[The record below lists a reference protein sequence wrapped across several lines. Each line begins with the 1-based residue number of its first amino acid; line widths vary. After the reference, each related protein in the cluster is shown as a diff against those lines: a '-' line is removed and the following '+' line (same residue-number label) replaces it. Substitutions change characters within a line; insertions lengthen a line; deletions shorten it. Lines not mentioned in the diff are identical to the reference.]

1 MTKYFSKKTFV
12 FTVAACFLLLVSSAN
27 SFGQK
32 TIRAI
37 ARGTS
42 TQLGRLINV
51 DIRINSISAAA
62 DQGALLEAFQAGG
75 SEGLAN
81 ALEKMKA
88 KGRIAITG
96 TLGYDLNY
104 IRRFTDPSGNT
115 VVRFVTDRP
124 IRFGEAWGATRS
136 RDYEITLGEIVI
148 PKADPKKA
156 KGTLM
161 PATRVRLNKKGE
173 IELENFQN
181 PWELTNIK
189 VYN

>member
-1 MTKYFSKKTFV
+1 MTREIAMRRSLLV
-12 FTVAACFLLLVSSAN
+12 CGVAACLLIGMSNAY
-27 SFGQK
+27 GQK

-51 DIRINSISAAA
+51 DIHINSLSAAS
-62 DQGALLEAFQAGG
+62 DQGALLEAFQADG

-81 ALEKMKA
+81 ALEKMRS

-104 IRRFTDPSGNT
+104 IRRFKLPNGDT

-124 IRFGEAWGATRS
+124 VRFREAWGATRS
-136 RDYEITLGEIVI
+136 MDYQITLGEIVI
-148 PKADPKKA
+148 PKANPNKA

-181 PWELTNIK
+181 PWQLTNIK
-189 VYN
+189 IYN

>member
-1 MTKYFSKKTFV
+1 MTREIAMRRSLLV
-12 FTVAACFLLLVSSAN
+12 CGVAACLLIGMSNAY
-27 SFGQK
+27 GQK

-51 DIRINSISAAA
+51 DIRINSLSAAS
-62 DQGALLEAFQAGG
+62 DQGALLEAFQADG

-81 ALEKMKA
+81 ALEKMRS

-104 IRRFTDPSGNT
+104 IRKFNLPNGDT

-124 IRFGEAWGATRS
+124 VRFREAWGATRS
-136 RDYEITLGEIVI
+136 MDYQITLGEIVI
-148 PKADPKKA
+148 PKANPNKA

-181 PWELTNIK
+181 PWQLTNIK
-189 VYN
+189 IYN

>member
-1 MTKYFSKKTFV
+1 MTRKSTKRSILLSCGVVT
-12 FTVAACFLLLVSSAN
+12 CLLVCLSGAY
-27 SFGQK
+27 GQK

-42 TQLGRLINV
+42 TQLGRLVNV
-51 DIRINSISAAA
+51 DIHINSISAAS

-81 ALEKMKA
+81 ALEKMRS

-96 TLGYDLNY
+96 TLGFDLNY
-104 IRRFTDPSGNT
+104 IRKFTLPNGDT

-124 IRFGEAWGATRS
+124 VRFGEAWGSTRS
-136 RDYEITLGEIVI
+136 MDYQITLGEIVI
-148 PKADPKKA
+148 PKNAKNA

-181 PWELTNIK
+181 PWQLTNIK
-189 VYN
+189 IYN

>member
-1 MTKYFSKKTFV
+1 MTRLLAVKNFFLGMAVT
-12 FTVAACFLLLVSSAN
+12 ACCLTIVSN

-51 DIRINSISAAA
+51 DIRINSVSAAA

-81 ALEKMKA
+81 ALEKMRS

-104 IRRFTDPSGNT
+104 IRKFTDANGNT
-115 VVRFVTDRP
+115 VIRFVTDRP
-124 IRFGEAWGATRS
+124 IRFGEAWGSTRS
-136 RDYEITLGEIVI
+136 RDYEITLGEVVI

-181 PWELTNIK
+181 PWELTNLKI
-189 VYN
+189 YN

>member
-1 MTKYFSKKTFV
+1 MAGHNGKEWLVAGLVV
-12 FTVAACFLLLVSSAN
+12 FTSCFLLVSDITA
-27 SFGQK
+27 QK
-32 TIRAI
+32 MIRAI

-42 TQLGRLINV
+42 TQLGRLVNV
-51 DIRINSISAAA
+51 DIRINSISAAT
-62 DQGALLEAFQAGG
+62 DQSALLEAFQAGG

-81 ALEKMKA
+81 ALEKMRS

-104 IRRFTDPSGNT
+104 IRKFTRSDGST

-124 IRFGEAWGATRS
+124 VTFGEAWASTRS

-161 PATRVRLNKKGE
+161 PATRVKLNKRGE
-173 IELENFQN
+173 IELENYQN

-189 VYN
+189 IYN

>member
-1 MTKYFSKKTFV
+1 MTRKSVKRNIVLYCG
-12 FTVAACFLLLVSSAN
+12 VAACLLIGMSNAD
-27 SFGQK
+27 GQK

-51 DIRINSISAAA
+51 DIRINSLSAAA

-81 ALEKMKA
+81 ALEKMRS

-96 TLGYDLNY
+96 TLGFDLNY
-104 IRRFTDPSGNT
+104 IRKFKLSNGDT

-124 IRFGEAWGATRS
+124 VRFREAWGATRS
-136 RDYEITLGEIVI
+136 MDYEITLGEIVI
-148 PKADPKKA
+148 PKANPNKA

-181 PWELTNIK
+181 PWQLTNIK
-189 VYN
+189 IYN

>member
-1 MTKYFSKKTFV
+1 MTRKSVKRNIVLYCG
-12 FTVAACFLLLVSSAN
+12 VAACLLIGMSNAYS
-27 SFGQK
+27 QK

-51 DIRINSISAAA
+51 DIRINSLSAAA

-81 ALEKMKA
+81 ALEKMRS

-96 TLGYDLNY
+96 TLGFDLNY
-104 IRRFTDPSGNT
+104 IRKFKLSNGDT

-124 IRFGEAWGATRS
+124 VRFREAWGATRS
-136 RDYEITLGEIVI
+136 MDYEITLGEIVI
-148 PKADPKKA
+148 PKANPNKA

-181 PWELTNIK
+181 PWQLTNIK
-189 VYN
+189 IYN

>member
-1 MTKYFSKKTFV
+1 MTQILIKRATII
-12 FTVAACFLLLVSSAN
+12 AAIIAAIWSITPADAL
-27 SFGQK
+27 GQK

-42 TQLGRLINV
+42 TQLGRLVNV
-51 DIRINSISAAA
+51 DIRINSLSAAS

-81 ALEKMKA
+81 ALEKMRA

-104 IRRFTDPSGNT
+104 IRKFANPNGDT
-115 VVRFVTDRP
+115 VIRFVTDRP
-124 IRFGEAWGATRS
+124 IRFGEAWGSTRS
-136 RDYEITLGEIVI
+136 RDYEITIGEVVI

-181 PWELTNIK
+181 PWELTNMKI
-189 VYN
+189 YN

>member
-1 MTKYFSKKTFV
+1 MARQVGKKWLV
-12 FTVAACFLLLVSSAN
+12 FGIAVVTSCFALVPEIAA
-27 SFGQK
+27 QK

-51 DIRINSISAAA
+51 DIRISSLSAAT

-81 ALEKMKA
+81 ALEKMRA

-104 IRRFTDPSGNT
+104 IRKFTDANGNT

-124 IRFGEAWGATRS
+124 IRFGEAWGSTRS

-189 VYN
+189 IYN

>member
-1 MTKYFSKKTFV
+1 MTRKSVKRNIVLYCG
-12 FTVAACFLLLVSSAN
+12 VAACLLIGMSNAY
-27 SFGQK
+27 GQK

-51 DIRINSISAAA
+51 DIRINSLSAAA
-62 DQGALLEAFQAGG
+62 DQGALLEAFQADG
-75 SEGLAN
+75 SEGLSN
-81 ALEKMKA
+81 ALEKMRS

-96 TLGYDLNY
+96 TLGFDLNY
-104 IRRFTDPSGNT
+104 IRKFTLPNGDT

-124 IRFGEAWGATRS
+124 VRFGEAWGSTRS
-136 RDYEITLGEIVI
+136 RDYDITLGEIVI
-148 PKADPKKA
+148 PKANPNKA

-181 PWELTNIK
+181 PWQLTNIK
-189 VYN
+189 IYN